1 MAQIVDWK
9 KNCYKF
15 VKMNAMALQDL
26 LVLTLENSSKN
37 YDYFNPF
44 SMNQIEKMTIL
55 GSPRNQQH

>member
-15 VKMNAMALQDL
+15 VNMNAMALRDL

-37 YDYFNPF
+37 YDYFNML